1 MGASFQALRRAAAEW
16 LFKPEGDLARKTDRR
31 TQNGFKG
38 VLQCYRVL
46 QSVTVLDSLS
56 IRVLGC

>member
-46 QSVTVLDSLS
+46 QSVTVLDS
-56 IRVLGC
+56 